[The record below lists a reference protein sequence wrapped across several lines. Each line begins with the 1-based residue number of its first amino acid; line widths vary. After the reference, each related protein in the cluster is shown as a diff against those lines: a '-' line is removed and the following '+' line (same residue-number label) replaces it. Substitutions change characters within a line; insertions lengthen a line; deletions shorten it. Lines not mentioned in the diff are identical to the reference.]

1 MKVSEFIKLKKG
13 NYIKANI
20 TYAGSITKGKRY
32 KVVQVEPDHGMVWIT
47 CDDGA
52 GRRGGYDI
60 FDRMINK
67 INKLTKII

>member
-32 KVVQVEPDHGMVWIT
+32 KVVQVEPDHGMVWVT
-47 CDDGA
+47 CDDGTN
-52 GRRGGYDI
+52 RRGGYDI
-60 FDRMINK
+60 FDIVIK
-67 INKLTKII
+67 TVNKLTKTI